1 VARHRDGD
9 FVLILKG
16 RVTRDQISEMGQRL
30 IARGLAP
37 SERLPP
43 GAVLQLKVAIAAA
56 PFQAAGVALL
66 LQALDAAVTE
76 MAARPGKALRFVA

>member
-1 VARHRDGD
+1 M
-9 FVLILKG
+9 LILKG

-30 IARGLAP
+30 VARGLAR
-37 SERLPP
+37 SELLPP
-43 GAVLQLKVAIAAA
+43 AAVLQLKVAIAAA
-56 PFQAAGVALL
+56 PFQAAGVAQL